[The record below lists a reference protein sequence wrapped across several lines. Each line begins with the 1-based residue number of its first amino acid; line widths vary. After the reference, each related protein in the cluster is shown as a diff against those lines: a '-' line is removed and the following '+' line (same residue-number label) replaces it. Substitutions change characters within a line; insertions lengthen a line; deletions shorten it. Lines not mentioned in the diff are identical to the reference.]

1 LDSNCIKK
9 RSAGAQACRGSLQH
23 SPDYL
28 AEFKG
33 AALQQGSD
41 GREETKGGEKGNHPP
56 LPIPGYAT
64 MARYKDRTELVN

>member
-41 GREETKGGEKGNHPP
+41 GREETKWGGRKEIIPHYLFLDTP
-56 LPIPGYAT
+56 LWLGIKTA
-64 MARYKDRTELVN
+64 LSW